1 MNHYTFQHQEL
12 ALKKLKGSDSTNR
25 SIYHFE
31 NYNHLQKLNCVL
43 KIPFNNDELPPLA
56 DKIKTL
62 HAMKTKWGISIYCQA
77 RIFNAFTHRE
87 DKGINA

>member
-1 MNHYTFQHQEL
+1 M
-12 ALKKLKGSDSTNR
+12 
-25 SIYHFE
+25 
-31 NYNHLQKLNCVL
+31 QKLNCVL
-43 KIPFNNDELPPLA
+43 KISFSIDELIPWA
-56 DKIKTL
+56 EKIKTL